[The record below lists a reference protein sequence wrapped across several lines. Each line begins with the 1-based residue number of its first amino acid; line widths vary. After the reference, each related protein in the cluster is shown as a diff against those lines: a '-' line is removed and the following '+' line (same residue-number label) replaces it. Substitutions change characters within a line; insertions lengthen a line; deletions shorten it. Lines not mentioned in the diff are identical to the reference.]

1 MRVSNE
7 LGAGN
12 PDGARLVVIIALSI
26 IICTAVLLSITL
38 LSLRH
43 FVGIAFSNEEEV
55 VNYVTR
61 MVPLL
66 SISVLTDNLQGVLS
80 GTYTNNNV
88 LSVTQLHHINE
99 RTT

>member
-26 IICTAVLLSITL
+26 IICTAVLLSVTL

>member
-1 MRVSNE
+1 VRVSNE

>member
-12 PDGARLVVIIALSI
+12 PDGARLVVVVALSI

-38 LSLRH
+38 LSFRH

-55 VNYVTR
+55 VNHVTR

-80 GTYTNNNV
+80 GTYPNNNV
-88 LSVTQLHHINE
+88 LSVTQLHHINK

>member
-1 MRVSNE
+1 VRVSNE

-26 IICTAVLLSITL
+26 IICTAVLLSVTL
-38 LSLRH
+38 LLLRN

-88 LSVTQLHHINE
+88 LSVTQFHHINK